1 MIPIIIVSEFI
12 INGDVLFYKNSY
24 GYDIQVG
31 NTVIYKGETYIVT
44 KKVFNNDTG
53 RFEFYLRKESVYL

>member
-12 INGDVLFYKNSY
+12 LNGNVLFYENSY

-31 NTVIYKGETYIVT
+31 NTVIHNGEDYVVT
-44 KKVFNNDTG
+44 KKAYNNDTG
-53 RFEFYLRKESVYL
+53 RFEFYLRKESCYL